1 MFKALADFDRRYAG
15 RVLQDLGGAGKAPL
29 REAFTA
35 LPFADYASY
44 RSPDRAENTLMG
56 KIGEEVTIA
65 GAMALN
71 AGYRYGLPAAG
82 VTLAGKALLDLT
94 GAYETQTNG
103 TIMP

>member
-1 MFKALADFDRRYAG
+1 MFKALADADRRYAG
-15 RVLQDLGGAGKAPL
+15 AIKEHLTRDGGNPQGLRAMLTTLPLAAKVDYTPNVDTLSAIAERVTTGGIK
-29 REAFTA
+29 
-35 LPFADYASY
+35 S
-44 RSPDRAENTLMG
+44 
-56 KIGEEVTIA
+56 
-65 GAMALN
+65 LN